1 MIRRAKLRAGERGI
15 ALLSVLGVL
24 AVLLVLG
31 SLVAGSSRIE
41 SALTGSSRFS
51 ARAFAAADAGLNYA
65 LGDADNFIDTTFT
78 CNPSNPRSADLYAA
92 GLGIQGD
99 VDVCYEFESPP
110 PPAIKISAKNFSAFH
125 FDVAATGEGQVDASA
140 SLEMEVARI
149 GLANQ
154 GVGP

>member
-1 MIRRAKLRAGERGI
+1 MTRRARSRAGERGI

-41 SALTGSSRFS
+41 SALTGTSRFS

-78 CNPSNPRSADLYAA
+78 CDPSNPRATDLYVV
-92 GLGIQGD
+92 GLGIHGD
-99 VDVCYEFESPP
+99 VDVCYQYEGPP
-110 PPAIKISAKNFSAFH
+110 PTAIKISAKKFSAFH
-125 FDVAATGEGQVDASA
+125 FDVAATGEGPVDASS

-149 GLANQ
+149 GLALQ
-154 GVGP
+154 GEGS